1 MNLSERIAH
10 AINNCGK
17 KPSVVAKEA
26 GVSAA
31 RISQL
36 ADPTTGSGI
45 KAELL
50 YPLARVT
57 GYSPQWLAE
66 GIGPQ
71 KPLRGAD
78 DDFAMIPAYT
88 AKGSA
93 GNGYLND
100 HVEVIGGIAFRRDW
114 LRQQGLK
121 EPSLRVIRNHGVS
134 MWPTLGDDD
143 ILLLDESQTEPRS
156 GSIFAILRPDGEL
169 IIKRLVHTLTNGWLI
184 RSDNIDKVTYPDEV
198 AQDTEIGHLRIVG
211 RVVWHGGSL

>member
-10 AINNCGK
+10 AINSCGK
-17 KPSVVAKEA
+17 KPGVIAKEA

-36 ADPTTGSGI
+36 ADPALGSGI

-50 YPLARVT
+50 YPLARAT

-66 GIGPQ
+66 GVGPQ
-71 KPLRGAD
+71 RPVSPEEEDL
-78 DDFAMIPAYT
+78 AMIPAYT

-121 EPSLRVIRNHGVS
+121 EPALRIIRNHGIS

-143 ILLLDESQTEPRS
+143 ILLLDESQSEPRS
-156 GSIFAILRPDGEL
+156 GGIYAILRPDGEL

-184 RSDNIDKVTYPDEV
+184 RSDNGDKMAYPDEV